1 MKYIAH
7 LQQVPPVIALLILN
21 SIVGPTRG
29 GAYPQGKGKGGV
41 RVAKVYPDSALVLT

>member
-29 GAYPQGKGKGGV
+29 GAYPQDKGKGGV
-41 RVAKVYPDSALVLT
+41 RVAKVYP